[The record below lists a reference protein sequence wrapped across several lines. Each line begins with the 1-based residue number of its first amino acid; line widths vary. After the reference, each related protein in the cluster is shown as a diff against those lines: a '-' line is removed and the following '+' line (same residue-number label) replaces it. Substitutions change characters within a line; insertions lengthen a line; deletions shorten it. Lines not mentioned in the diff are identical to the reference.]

1 MASEEI
7 DGEHPSEK
15 EIIERN
21 VRQATANATAA
32 TEQPRPHRPVTISEA
47 SSEPAVAAAGDDEIP
62 Y

>member
-21 VRQATANATAA
+21 VRQASANAL
-32 TEQPRPHRPVTISEA
+32 A
-47 SSEPAVAAAGDDEIP
+47 SKSVDEINEDLAAAEFNGDELE
-62 Y
+62 